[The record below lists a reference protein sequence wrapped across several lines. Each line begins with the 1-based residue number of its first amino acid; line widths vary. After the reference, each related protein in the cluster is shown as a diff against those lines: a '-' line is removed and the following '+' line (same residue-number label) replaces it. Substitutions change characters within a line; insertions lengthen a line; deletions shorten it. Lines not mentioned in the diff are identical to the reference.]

1 MKILNILLWVA
12 QLLLAASFAWAAYMK
27 LIQPAGVLAGQWP
40 WTAEYPGLVVLT
52 GILDT
57 LAATGLVLPTLLR
70 IVPVWTVRAAAGA
83 VALMAAAI
91 IFHLSRGETES
102 VGFNVFFGAMAG
114 FVWWGR
120 TKTLLRPGK

>member
-12 QLLLAASFAWAAYMK
+12 QLLLAAGFAWAAYMK

-70 IVPVWTVRAAAGA
+70 IAPVWTIRAAAGT

-91 IFHLSRGETES
+91 VFHGSRSEP
-102 VGFNVFFGAMAG
+102 VGFNVFFGALAG

-120 TKTLLRPGK
+120 MKAPLRPGK